1 MSMSLPRV
9 ATRPE
14 SFLGAWSDLL
24 RARMGIFVAFA
35 TYVGGV
41 AVAPGAHGAALL
53 AALYVTATAAAA
65 SAFNQLYERET
76 DALME
81 RTAQRPL
88 VTGALRTRD
97 AIFVAGALAVFG
109 IVGLALSF
117 NLLAALF
124 GLGTLTSYTL
134 IYTPLKRVSS
144 LNTVI
149 GAVPGAMPPLLG
161 ATALA
166 GVPSGWGWDL
176 FALLFVWQF
185 PHFMAI
191 AWLYRKDYAAAG
203 MKMLPAMPGGERAA
217 GRAALSYGLLILPIS
232 LLPALR
238 GAAGPVYVV
247 AALLLGLAYVGTS
260 AAFALRQDRGRARLL
275 LFTSLAYLP
284 LILLAVLA
292 DPVVRLSSVLT
303 TP

>member
-1 MSMSLPRV
+1 MSESLPRV

-14 SFLGAWSDLL
+14 SAVGAWSDLL
-24 RARMGIFVAFA
+24 RARMGVFVAFA
-35 TYVGGV
+35 TYVGAIVV
-41 AVAPGAHGAALL
+41 ASGEHGAALL
-53 AALYVTATAAAA
+53 AALYVTATASAA
-65 SAFNQLYERET
+65 SVFNQLYERDT

-81 RTAQRPL
+81 RTAARPL
-88 VTGALRTRD
+88 ITGAVSARD
-97 AIFVAGALAVFG
+97 AILVGAGLAVFG
-109 IVGLALSF
+109 IVGLAVSF
-117 NLLAALF
+117 NVLAALF
-124 GLGTLTSYTL
+124 ALGTLTSYTL
-134 IYTPLKRVSS
+134 VYTPLKRVSS

-166 GVPSGWGWDL
+166 GVPGGWGWEL
-176 FALLFVWQF
+176 FAILFVWQF

-203 MKMLPAMPGGERAA
+203 MKMLPAMPGGERTA
-217 GRAALSYGLLILPIS
+217 GRAALSYGLLILPVS

-238 GAAGPVYVV
+238 GAAGPVYVA
-247 AALLLGLAYVGTS
+247 AALLLGLAYVGAS
-260 AAFALRQDRGRARLL
+260 AAFALRQDRSRARLL

-284 LILLAVLA
+284 LILLAVLV